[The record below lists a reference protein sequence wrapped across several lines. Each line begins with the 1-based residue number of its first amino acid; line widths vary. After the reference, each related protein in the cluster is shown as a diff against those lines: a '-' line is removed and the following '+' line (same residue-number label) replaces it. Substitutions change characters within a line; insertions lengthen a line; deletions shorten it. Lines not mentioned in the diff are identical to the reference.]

1 MRRRTSFGV
10 ALAFLLLFSIVL
22 VFEVKLPEANA
33 ALFSDDFANINNWS
47 IVNGVWTSADSV
59 IQGTSTVG
67 GQGLIWAGS
76 TSWINYKVTANLRVV
91 NSADAS
97 IVLRYNGPADFYC
110 LGLGSWGHKYS
121 ISKVVNGV
129 NQELASY
136 GLASEVE
143 VGRWYLVSAVA
154 VDGILQLFVDGTNVL
169 QVQDNSLSKGAIGF
183 RDWAG
188 TMQAEYL
195 NVESKTWS
203 KTYGGYCGADVVQ
216 TVEGGYAMVG
226 YSSGN
231 GGVYLVKTDSAGNML
246 WNKTYGGGQGRSVVQ
261 TLDGGFA
268 IAGYTVP
275 LSG

>member
-22 VFEVKLPEANA
+22 VFDVKLTEANA
-33 ALFSDDFANINNWS
+33 ALFSDDFANINNWFV
-47 IVNGVWTSADSV
+47 VNGVWTSMDSLL
-59 IQGTSTVG
+59 QGTSTIG
-67 GQGLIWAGS
+67 GEGLIWAGS

-91 NSADAS
+91 NSADTS
-97 IVLRYNGPADFYC
+97 IILRYNGPSDFYC
-110 LGLGSWGHKYS
+110 LGLCSWGHKYS

-136 GLASEVE
+136 GLASEIE

-154 VDGILQLFVDGTNVL
+154 VDDVLQLFVDGTNVL
-169 QVQDNSLSKGAIGF
+169 QIQDNTLNKGAIGF

-203 KTYGGYCGADVVQ
+203 KTYGGYCGTDLVQ
-216 TVEGGYAMVG
+216 TVDGGYAMAG

-231 GGVYLVKTDSAGNML
+231 NVKFIWLRLIRLVICCGAKPMEVDRDVLLFRLVMEDS
-246 WNKTYGGGQGRSVVQ
+246 Q
-261 TLDGGFA
+261 
-268 IAGYTVP
+268 
-275 LSG
+275 